1 MKKLRLMGILAAL
14 VVLATLTC
22 LAGEVIVRN
31 VTTTSSGEWQHTGG
45 GVLLLKSVTST
56 ATGGVLSVYHDYMV
70 GGVAGVATRA
80 LHGGNTVT
88 VLTSRVVSDLPADVY
103 VLPGQKITLT
113 NSTSIASHTV
123 YLILEKQE

>member
-1 MKKLRLMGILAAL
+1 MKKLRLIGI
-14 VVLATLTC
+14 VLALMALGTLAT

-45 GVLLLKSVTST
+45 GVLLLKNVSST

-70 GGVAGVATRA
+70 GGVAGVARRA

-113 NSTSIASHTV
+113 NSTAIASHTV
-123 YLILEKQE
+123 YLILERQE